1 MLVFISSLKLSIL
14 PYPVGPESR
23 GHSRTS
29 YMAIYIYI
37 YISMSNYFPGFIVR
51 WILNFVDQPT
61 HENHENWYPTN
72 QSDFT
77 VAEKN
82 AHLALKINQLAHL

>member
-1 MLVFISSLKLSIL
+1 
-14 PYPVGPESR
+14 
-23 GHSRTS
+23 
-29 YMAIYIYI
+29 
-37 YISMSNYFPGFIVR
+37 MSNYFPGFIVR